1 MDVSSNNNKLILPIS
16 GGADERDE
24 LCPSMYSFHSS
35 LEEKNQLLYTLT
47 TYGIET
53 TVDRAKKKDRI
64 REWIEASAIIE
75 ENEEDESDINEC
87 IDFQELEDKEPVSM
101 RGRHF
106 PEMHPPRKETS
117 ETKRRKR
124 RSEMVTKR
132 RPSVKPVE
140 RKIPFAPQVAEE
152 RETIARFAS
161 FPNGDPSL
169 AMIKKEEQNTEAID
183 FNTAQA
189 INGNKIGLKSDS
201 TIDNTT
207 LSSTNINDRIID
219 DSLKDNGNTS
229 RDSSVPTTS
238 GNYGS
243 NGSSIDV
250 TVERTYSIPRNSAV
264 NGKAHV
270 ESPQIPTRK
279 YRAQTTPFSDTST
292 RSNEMKL
299 NETTKRSQSINT
311 LITTQSERLPL
322 SDNKVE
328 KTTNQNVPSTAEKV
342 ANDFVKKVIES
353 PNSLTSS
360 DLQKEVQSI
369 EKKEKLTIIQAT
381 NPLTKPIASHLV
393 MQSLNALQSVSNTSL
408 PPEVLPSHS
417 MEKIS
422 STQSKQSTLNID
434 TFVSGKDVFEHYG
447 IAQGVIIKAEAP
459 IHRGSSR
466 RSVNN

>member
-1 MDVSSNNNKLILPIS
+1 MYNKLILFIS

-64 REWIEASAIIE
+64 REWIETSAIVE

-87 IDFQELEDKEPVSM
+87 IDFQDLEDKEPVSM

-169 AMIKKEEQNTEAID
+169 AMIKKEEKITESID
-183 FNTAQA
+183 VNAGQA
-189 INGNKIGLKSDS
+189 INENKIGLKSDS
-201 TIDNTT
+201 SIDNTT
-207 LSSTNINDRIID
+207 SSSTNVNDRIID
-219 DSLKDNGNTS
+219 DSLRDNGNTS

-292 RSNEMKL
+292 RSYEMKL
-299 NETTKRSQSINT
+299 NETTKRSQSVSA

-322 SDNKVE
+322 PDNKAE
-328 KTTNQNVPSTAEKV
+328 KATIQKVPSTAEKV
-342 ANDFVKKVIES
+342 VNDTAKRVTES
-353 PNSLTSS
+353 PNSSTST
-360 DLQKEVQSI
+360 DLQKEVLQST

-422 STQSKQSTLNID
+422 STKSKQATSSIN

-447 IAQGVIIKAEAP
+447 IAQGVIIKAEGP
-459 IHRGSSR
+459 IHRGSISGSGR